1 MRSAKIACV
10 LLLVAACS
18 RASVIIGNPTFSDP
32 DLNGAYEYRPSGAGV
47 DWSFSGSTGIAS
59 VAGIGTG
66 FNLVSAPTIQ
76 VGVIQEQPNQYGPPV
91 ISQNLTGLTVGDTY
105 QISFMSATRPD
116 VGLPPDYY
124 GGGEAFDVVFNAPIG
139 PIDLGEF
146 LPTSTTFS
154 GYVTAAFT
162 ATTSSGVLSFDGV
175 DPDGMD
181 RAAFLTDVEIV
192 QLQPGTTLQMQS
204 DVVPEI
210 QPAPEPSNAFMVLSG
225 LAVIGFGLRRKLR
238 LA

>member
-1 MRSAKIACV
+1 M
-10 LLLVAACS
+10 
-18 RASVIIGNPTFSDP
+18 
-32 DLNGAYEYRPSGAGV
+32 
-47 DWSFSGSTGIAS
+47 
-59 VAGIGTG
+59 
-66 FNLVSAPTIQ
+66 Q
-76 VGVIQEQPNQYGPPV
+76 VGVIQEQPNQYGAPV
-91 ISQNLTGLTVGDTY
+91 ISQYLTGLTVGDTY
-105 QISFMSATRPD
+105 QISFMSATRPN

-124 GGGEAFDVVFNAPIG
+124 GGGEAFIVNFNVPIG

-154 GYVTAAFT
+154 SDMTASFI
-162 ATTSSGVLSFDGV
+162 ATTTAGVLSFDGV

-181 RAAFLTDVEIV
+181 RTAFLTDVQII
-192 QLQPGTTLQMQS
+192 QMQPGMTIQMQS